1 MHAFITGA
9 TGFIGQHLLEQL
21 LTQGWKVTALYRQQ
35 ETLTP
40 LLERLKSANIQW
52 VKGNTE
58 DIQSLRKAMPESVDA
73 VFHLAANTSTWGL
86 MHHRQYQT
94 NVLGTQ
100 NMANVALEKH
110 AIRFIHTSSSCV
122 YGSHEDIID
131 ELSEMHAVDHP
142 VAYYRSKYLA
152 EEAIRE
158 AIKLGLDAVILN
170 PCPVIGTY
178 DKNNWA
184 QAFSI
189 VANDHLSSAP
199 PGKQSF
205 CDAQDV
211 AKAHI
216 QAFVHGHTG
225 ENYILSGPDSS
236 LLEIFQWI
244 CHRLGKEAPQTSL
257 PSWAIKLVGFV
268 GSMFSLISRKEPHIS
283 WDKAQILCSNSI
295 VSCEKACRDLQYKP
309 NKSIEEM
316 LENSF
321 HWWLAEQNTTHD
333 QNTIHT
339 ASLSNSNSKNK
350 SARSSNPSKAA

>member
-9 TGFIGQHLLEQL
+9 TGFLGQHLLEQL
-21 LTQGWKVTALYRQQ
+21 CAQNWKVTALYRQQ
-35 ETLTP
+35 ETLP
-40 LLERLKSANIQW
+40 HLDEQLKSRKIQW
-52 VKGNTE
+52 VKGNIE
-58 DIQSLRKAMPESVDA
+58 DIQSLRQAMPESVDA

-86 MHHRQYQT
+86 MHRRQYQT

-100 NMANVALEKH
+100 NMAKVALEKR

-122 YGSHEDIID
+122 YGSHEDTID
-131 ELSEMHAVDHP
+131 ELSEMLAVDHP

-170 PCPVIGTY
+170 PCPVIGPY

-184 QAFSI
+184 QAFDI
-189 VANDHLSSAP
+189 VSNDYLSSAP
-199 PGKQSF
+199 PGSQSF
-205 CDAQDV
+205 SDAQDV

-244 CHRLGKEAPQTSL
+244 CTRLNKEAPQASL
-257 PSWAIKLVGFV
+257 PTLAIKSVGFL
-268 GSMFSLISRKEPHIS
+268 GSMLSLITRKEPHVS

-295 VSCEKACRDLQYKP
+295 ASCEKASRDLQYRP
-309 NKSIEEM
+309 SKSIDQM
-316 LENSF
+316 LENCF
-321 HWWLAEQNTTHD
+321 AWWLTQQDNA
-333 QNTIHT
+333 
-339 ASLSNSNSKNK
+339 LSVNITPTKSNPTSSSKNK
-350 SARSSNPSKAA
+350 KSSQSSSSKAA

>member
-9 TGFIGQHLLEQL
+9 TGFLGQHLLEQL
-21 LTQGWKVTALYRQQ
+21 SNQGWKITALYRQQ
-35 ETLTP
+35 DTLTP
-40 LLERLKSANIQW
+40 VLERFKGANIHW

-58 DIQSLRKAMPESVDA
+58 DIHSLRLAMPESVDA

-86 MHHRQYQT
+86 IHHRQYQT

-100 NMANVALEKH
+100 NMSKVALEKR

-122 YGSHEDIID
+122 YGAHEDIID

-142 VAYYRSKYLA
+142 VAYYRSKFLA

-184 QAFSI
+184 QVFSI

-244 CHRLGKEAPQTSL
+244 CHRLGKEAPQASL
-257 PSWAIKLVGFV
+257 PSWAIKFVGFI
-268 GSMFSLISRKEPHIS
+268 GSMLSLISRKEPHIS

-295 VSCEKACRDLQYKP
+295 VSCEKACRDLQYRPNKTIEDMLEDSFNWWLTEQNSDHVQNNTHTKLQPKP
-309 NKSIEEM
+309 NSNNKRTR
-316 LENSF
+316 NSPP
-321 HWWLAEQNTTHD
+321 T
-333 QNTIHT
+333 
-339 ASLSNSNSKNK
+339 
-350 SARSSNPSKAA
+350 KAA